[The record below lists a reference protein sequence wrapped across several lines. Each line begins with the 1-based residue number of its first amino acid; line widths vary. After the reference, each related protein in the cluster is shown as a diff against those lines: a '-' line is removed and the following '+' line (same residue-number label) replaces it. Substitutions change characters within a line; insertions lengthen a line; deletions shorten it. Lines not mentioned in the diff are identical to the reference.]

1 MIETLPL
8 LSSDWRLWDWSQ
20 SNGNASVEQMEAAY
34 NALVNQGLCS
44 DFSRLVWNDL
54 VDATAD
60 AISAAGLKWDSTYG
74 NVESCKINESM
85 GILTAS
91 AFNGVAQNIHNFGF
105 VSWKWAKSS
114 SSPGYVGRNAFRGYS
129 AYKEKSDFI
138 YGWHIIELALKLN
151 RMLDVLK
158 NEADFSEFEKTMQS
172 LSYQNTN
179 VAAVATA
186 AMNFVDV
193 SCSIISAPLAKART
207 LEQSAYAAGYSYQN
221 GILLPTT
228 PGIMESAMQSLSMT
242 SAVTERI
249 QTQAI
254 QFAGQSQSMTNAVLK
269 DLVFVGYLKYLVPST
284 TMTKAN
290 IDISNIRDLNVMQQ
304 AQSKIHTQIV
314 VSEVWLIA
322 TQVHGVSYALPNLTK
337 IESLRIE
344 TASHSDS
351 FCLPTLAL
359 LERVPV
365 VGQIVAE
372 SKQSSSL
379 QYLVPRYIKKDIYS
393 LSYPQAKAHVV
404 AVVPVTADLM
414 STSYALSKANVYPTV
429 PFVKVEKSE
438 SLTDAMI
445 RAVMMKLI
453 EASVFS
459 ASSADGSD
467 VNVCEVIRIEA
478 KSKSQSASQG
488 TVEKGMPLIIEAAGH
503 VETMESG
510 RLNVLPEKI
519 LSTHEYG
526 QGKSNATIEITD
538 ASILNAVCK
547 ASTVTCCVLE
557 LEYNSHSIWKDPVR
571 NGDDLYIRSVYPQW
585 QEENNVHL
593 DSSGIFYDPVQTDGN
608 VYIRSNESMKEV
620 IENG

>member
-20 SNGNASVEQMEAAY
+20 SNGNSSVEQMEAAY

-54 VDATAD
+54 VDATAE
-60 AISAAGLKWDSTYG
+60 AISAAGLTWDSTYG
-74 NVESCKINESM
+74 NVASCKINESM
-85 GILTAS
+85 GMLTAS
-91 AFNGVAQNIHNFGF
+91 AFNAVAKNIHNFGF

-114 SSPGYVGRNAFRGYS
+114 SSPGYVGRNEFRGYS

-138 YGWHIIELALKLN
+138 YGWHIIELAAKLN
-151 RMLDVLK
+151 RMLEVLK
-158 NEADFSEFEKTMQS
+158 NEADFSEFQKTMQS

-179 VAAVATA
+179 VVAVATA
-186 AMNFVDV
+186 AMNFADA
-193 SCSIISAPLAKART
+193 SCSIISAPLAKARS
-207 LEQSAYAAGYSYQN
+207 LEQSAYVAGYSYQN

-228 PGIMESAMQSLSMT
+228 PGIMESAMQSLSVT
-242 SAVTERI
+242 NAVTERI

-254 QFAGQSQSMTNAVLK
+254 QYAGQAQSMTNAVLK
-269 DLVFVGYLKYLVPST
+269 DLVFVGYLRHLVPST

-290 IDISNIRDLNVMQQ
+290 IDISNIRDLNTMQQ
-304 AQSKIHTQIV
+304 AQSYLLTQIV
-314 VSEVWLIA
+314 ASAVWLMG
-322 TQVHGVSYALPNLTK
+322 TQVHSESYVSPDLMK

-359 LERVPV
+359 LERVPIIGSSLV
-365 VGQIVAE
+365 E
-372 SKQSSSL
+372 SKQNSRL

-393 LSYPQAKAHVV
+393 LSYTQAKTHVV

-414 STSYALSKANVYPTV
+414 STSYVQSKADICLIV
-429 PFVKVEKSE
+429 PFAKVEKSE

-453 EASVFS
+453 EAQ
-459 ASSADGSD
+459 
-467 VNVCEVIRIEA
+467 
-478 KSKSQSASQG
+478 SKSQSASQG
-488 TVEKGMPLIIEAAGH
+488 TVEKGMPLIIEATGH
-503 VETMESG
+503 AQTTESG
-510 RLNVLPEKI
+510 RLNVMSGKI
-519 LSTHEYG
+519 LTAHESS
-526 QGKSNATIEITD
+526 QGKSDATIEMAD
-538 ASILNAVCK
+538 ASVLNAVCK
-547 ASTVTCCVLE
+547 VSTVTCCVLE

-571 NGDDLYIRSVYPQW
+571 NGGDLYIRSVYPQW

-593 DSSGIFYDPVQTDGN
+593 DSSGIFYDPVQTGSDL
-608 VYIRSNESMKEV
+608 YIRSNESMKEV